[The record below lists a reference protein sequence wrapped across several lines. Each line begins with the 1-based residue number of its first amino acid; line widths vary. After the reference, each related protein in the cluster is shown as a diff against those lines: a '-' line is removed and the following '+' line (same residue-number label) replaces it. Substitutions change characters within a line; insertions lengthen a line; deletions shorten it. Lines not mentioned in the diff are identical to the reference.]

1 MMLKGQNG
9 GSPSK
14 NGSHDKEP
22 PQKGGAETSP
32 HGTSSRG
39 GPDTE
44 IEIVL
49 TDRLDALER
58 ALGTVRRRG
67 MTMQVHSLGR
77 RGGELVLKFR
87 AEAGATVHERWLAE
101 LAALVDVRQVN
112 VAKL

>member
-14 NGSHDKEP
+14 NGSAEQEP
-22 PQKGGAETSP
+22 KGGS
-32 HGTSSRG
+32 
-39 GPDTE
+39 E
-44 IEIVL
+44 IELVL

-67 MTMQVHSLGR
+67 MSMQVHSLAR

-87 AEAGATVHERWLAE
+87 AEPGAIVHERWLAE
-101 LAALVDVRQVN
+101 LAALVDVHQVN